1 MCKWSHSSV
10 RHGTVSCG
18 LLVLPQDDLLALTP
32 STWVARKCPSA
43 GSLGKRHCPSMVA
56 KMAVRVYVYMSV
68 CLCVLL
74 MSHTVY
80 T

>member
-1 MCKWSHSSV
+1 MQVVTFICETWYI
-10 RHGTVSCG
+10 
-18 LLVLPQDDLLALTP
+18 LLWVTSPAPGDLLALTP